1 MSNNWKPKIGL
12 RTLKTSLAVGI
23 SMLTVDLLNLHS
35 PLFAGIGAISSMQS
49 SVSESLK
56 SGKNRMLGTIV
67 GAVLGIIFS
76 ALLPHNYISLSIGII
91 LTIYIN
97 NYFGWKKT
105 LQLACYVY
113 ISIFL
118 NDMEDRIP
126 YTTNRLLSTFVG
138 IVVATLINYFIA
150 APDIK
155 KEFIEQKNDI
165 YEKYKSLVFNLVNT
179 NIEILYA
186 DITSDLNR
194 LEESFDLYKQEINY
208 NFSKSRI
215 SKGSNSII
223 RMVEEISTDIHTMI
237 ILDMKPLLNEENILL
252 FENLYSIEYTPI
264 ERERSELDI
273 VYNYHL
279 NRTLNNLFKIEGL
292 LKD

>member
-67 GAVLGIIFS
+67 GAVVGIIFS

-97 NYFGWKKT
+97 NYFGWKKA

-118 NDMEDRIP
+118 NDVEDRIP

>member
-67 GAVLGIIFS
+67 GAVVGIIFS

-118 NDMEDRIP
+118 NDVEDRIP